1 MKKPE
6 AEIKK
11 RMDNLRKQV
20 KIKLAEKKRDK
31 DRLVTPTPPR
41 YDDVYWKGL
50 EWLNNL

>member
-11 RMDNLRKQV
+11 RMDNLRQQV

-31 DRLVTPTPPR
+31 GRLVTPRPPR

-50 EWLNNL
+50 EWLDSL